1 MPHRTPGLWPSTEL
15 VITLGKQE
23 HAVFE
28 SYGARYLLGRVP
40 DRWVQP
46 GLVRVLLVQIL
57 LAKKRSHIVHLR
69 RHDSQQPLLLQH
81 HRVAG
86 RKLQLCAPQN
96 AVASCA
102 LQLLAHTTRRYIKQ
116 TAR

>member
-1 MPHRTPGLWPSTEL
+1 M
-15 VITLGKQE
+15 
-23 HAVFE
+23 
-28 SYGARYLLGRVP
+28 
-40 DRWVQP
+40 
-46 GLVRVLLVQIL
+46 VRVLLVQIGL
-57 LAKKRSHIVHLR
+57 QKSHIVHLR

-86 RKLQLCAPQN
+86 RKLQLCA
-96 AVASCA
+96 SKRGGKLA

>member
-1 MPHRTPGLWPSTEL
+1 M
-15 VITLGKQE
+15 
-23 HAVFE
+23 
-28 SYGARYLLGRVP
+28 
-40 DRWVQP
+40 
-46 GLVRVLLVQIL
+46 VRVLLVQIL
-57 LAKKRSHIVHLR
+57 ACKKNAVTLVHLR

-86 RKLQLCAPQN
+86 RKLSSAPQKRGGKL
-96 AVASCA
+96 A